1 MGIYW
6 SDPYNVLF
14 LFEDDKKF
22 LFSFSM
28 FSISDTVNFTRALT
42 PTIILII
49 TLYLLVKKKLFNNH
63 PKFLII
69 LLLIQI
75 FQLIATL
82 FSNNSIISSLET
94 DIDHVGRYHWIISSL
109 STIFLFMIMDKIEV
123 LILKIFSYFNIFCF
137 LWLYFFLIEICQTF

>member
-1 MGIYW
+1 MKINKNYSYLVYLLFIGLWGSIG

-49 TLYLLVKKKLFNNH
+49 TLYLLVKKNY
-63 PKFLII
+63 LII
-69 LLLIQI
+69 
-75 FQLIATL
+75 
-82 FSNNSIISSLET
+82 
-94 DIDHVGRYHWIISSL
+94 
-109 STIFLFMIMDKIEV
+109 
-123 LILKIFSYFNIFCF
+123 ILNF
-137 LWLYFFLIEICQTF
+137 